1 MKYLVLVISLLLE
14 AIFSNIVSLNS
25 LFIPLFLITSLVIIY
40 PYFCKKNINFFLVCL
55 ISGFLYDLIFADSLF
70 INTLSFSFAG
80 IIIILG
86 YSYVNYSIY
95 SSNILNIIVIILYRI
110 ISYLLLCI
118 IGYTTFN
125 ENILLSGI
133 SSSLILNIIY
143 GLILYLV
150 IDMISKIFVIKR
162 A

>member
-55 ISGFLYDLIFADSLF
+55 VSGFLYDLIFADSLF

-125 ENILLSGI
+125 ENILLSGV

>member
-25 LFIPLFLITSLVIIY
+25 LLIPLFLITSLVIIY

-55 ISGFLYDLIFADSLF
+55 VSGFLYDLIFADSLF
-70 INTLSFSFAG
+70 INTLSFSFIG

-95 SSNILNIIVIILYRI
+95 SSNILNIIIIILYRI

-133 SSSLILNIIY
+133 SSSLILNVIY

>member
-25 LFIPLFLITSLVIIY
+25 LLIPLFLITSLVIIY

-55 ISGFLYDLIFADSLF
+55 VSGFLYDLIFADSLF

-95 SSNILNIIVIILYRI
+95 SSNILNIIIIILYRI

-125 ENILLSGI
+125 ENILLSGV

>member
-25 LFIPLFLITSLVIIY
+25 LLIPLFLITSLIIIY
-40 PYFCKKNINFFLVCL
+40 PYFCKKNVNFFLVCL
-55 ISGFLYDLIFADSLF
+55 ISGFLYDIIFSDSLF
-70 INTLSFSFAG
+70 INTLSFSF
-80 IIIILG
+80 ISIVIILS
-86 YSYVNYSIY
+86 YNYVNYSIY
-95 SSNILNIIVIILYRI
+95 SSNILNIIVIMLYRI

-118 IGYTTFN
+118 IGYSAFD

-143 GLILYLV
+143 GLILYLI
-150 IDMISKIFVIKR
+150 IDAISKIFVIKR

>member
-25 LFIPLFLITSLVIIY
+25 LLIPLFLITSLVIIY

-55 ISGFLYDLIFADSLF
+55 VSGFLYDLIFADSLF

-125 ENILLSGI
+125 ENILLSGV

>member
-25 LFIPLFLITSLVIIY
+25 LLIPLFLITSLVIIY

-55 ISGFLYDLIFADSLF
+55 VSGFLYDLIFADSLF

>member
-95 SSNILNIIVIILYRI
+95 SSNILNTIVIILYRI